1 MAANNEQKRYDLMMW
16 EALME
21 QAAINLEHAKKF
33 DDYGAI
39 EWNEEQLR
47 WARIKIAEIEDYL
60 GTQKG
65 A

>member
-1 MAANNEQKRYDLMMW
+1 MAANNDLIKLELALW
-16 EALME
+16 EATME
-21 QAAINLEHAKKF
+21 QAAINFEHAKKF
-33 DDYGAI
+33 DDYGAM
-39 EWNEEQLR
+39 EFNEELIR

>member
-1 MAANNEQKRYDLMMW
+1 MATNNDFKRIELAVW
-16 EALME
+16 EATMD
-21 QAAINLEHAKKF
+21 QAAINLEHAEKF
-33 DDYGAI
+33 DDRGAMDFNKELI
-39 EWNEEQLR
+39 R